1 MSEQGGTD
9 RPRARV
15 LIGVPMERTVLEA
28 SFWSF
33 IALAQEGYAFV
44 RRPYDRIDVTRN
56 RMAQHLLD
64 THEFTHLLM
73 LDMDHQH
80 PPDIV
85 RRLTRWWLKDP
96 EKLVIA
102 GLNFR
107 RNEPYDPLVW
117 FKGPDGAMY
126 HATDW
131 PQGLLRCDIVG
142 TGAMLI
148 HRSVFE
154 RIPGPWFCNDY
165 SRAPEMDA
173 WPGEDIGFCKLCD
186 QAGIKVWCD
195 TTTTSPHLSQT
206 AVGQETYRAYV
217 AAYPELAESELDW
230 IREKCSWLWRG
241 EGETRG
247 PGDAETRRVLY
258 VGANTKRCAYAAEL
272 KEAGNVVDLLEIW
285 PANIEHYRDKG
296 IFEALIEGDVR
307 DRQTWHW
314 QQECLD
320 GPRHWDTAVWIHG
333 PEHIKK
339 EEIGAAMA
347 SLEAVADNVVMLTPF
362 GWMEQGVFRGNPHEE
377 HVSAWVAEDFEALG
391 YEAAT
396 RGRKDEGHATV
407 LAWKRD
413 TGTR

>member
-1 MSEQGGTD
+1 MADEK
-9 RPRARV
+9 RRAKV

-33 IALAQEGYAFV
+33 IALAQKGYAFV

-64 THEFTHLLM
+64 SHEFTHLLM

-80 PPDIV
+80 PDDIV
-85 RRLTRWWLKDP
+85 ERLVRWWLKDP

-117 FKGPDGAMY
+117 FKGPDGQMY
-126 HATDW
+126 HAVDW
-131 PQGLLRCDIVG
+131 PDGLLQCYTVG
-142 TGAMLI
+142 TGAMLV

-165 SRAPEMDA
+165 SQAPEMDA

-195 TTTTSPHLSQT
+195 TTATSPHLSQT
-206 AVGQETYRAYV
+206 AVGQDTYRAYV

-230 IREKCSWLWRG
+230 IHERCPWLWDA
-241 EGETRG
+241 
-247 PGDAETRRVLY
+247 PGRVLY

-272 KEAGNVVDLLEIW
+272 KEAGNALDLLEIW
-285 PANIEHYRDKG
+285 PANCEHYRTVKTG
-296 IFEALIEGDVR
+296 IFDNIIQGDVR
-307 DRQTWHW
+307 EFR
-314 QQECLD
+314 
-320 GPRHWDTAVWIHG
+320 GGHWDTAVWIHG

-362 GWMEQGVFRGNPHEE
+362 GYMEQGVFRGNPHEE

-396 RGRKDEGHATV
+396 RGRKDEPHATV
-407 LAWKRD
+407 LAWKRKE
-413 TGTR
+413 

>member
-1 MSEQGGTD
+1 METTVAD
-9 RPRARV
+9 EKRRARV
-15 LIGVPMERTVLEA
+15 LIGVPMERTIPEA

-33 IALAQEGYAFV
+33 IALAQKGYAFV

-64 THEFTHLLM
+64 SHEFTHLLM

-80 PPDIV
+80 PADIV
-85 RRLTRWWLKDP
+85 ERLVRWWLKDP

-107 RNEPYDPLVW
+107 RTEPYDPLVW
-117 FKGPDGAMY
+117 FKGPDGQMY
-126 HATDW
+126 HAVDW
-131 PQGLLRCDIVG
+131 PDGLLQCYTVG
-142 TGAMLI
+142 TGAMLV
-148 HRSVFE
+148 HRTVFE

-165 SRAPEMDA
+165 SLAPELDM

-230 IREKCSWLWRG
+230 IRERCPWLWDA
-241 EGETRG
+241 
-247 PGDAETRRVLY
+247 PGRVLY
-258 VGANTKRCAYAAEL
+258 VGANTKRCAYAVEL
-272 KEAGNVVDLLEIW
+272 KEAGNRLDLLEIW
-285 PANIEHYRDKG
+285 PANCEYYRTVKAGTFDN
-296 IFEALIEGDVR
+296 IIQGDVR
-307 DRQTWHW
+307 EFR
-314 QQECLD
+314 E
-320 GPRHWDTAVWIHG
+320 GHWDTAVWIHG

-339 EEIGAAMA
+339 EEIGAAVA

-362 GWMEQGVFRGNPHEE
+362 GYMEQGVFRGNPAEQ
-377 HVSAWVAEDFEALG
+377 HVSAWVAEDFTALG

-396 RGRKDEGHATV
+396 RGRKDEPHATV
-407 LAWKRD
+407 LAWKRKE
-413 TGTR
+413 